1 MPRSYSE
8 DLRWRGIWMKEVL
21 GYGVN
26 EVAATLS
33 MSPRTV
39 ERYVR
44 KFSNFGE
51 VKPEVVGR
59 PLNSVSMYPYVE
71 FLIMEAVLGHP
82 DRTLAEIAHDVY
94 VQTGCQYTL
103 ASLFYY
109 LRRNRFSRK
118 KLCHIFFRP
127 LRCHVM
133 QIDKI

>member
-1 MPRSYSE
+1 M
-8 DLRWRGIWMKEVL
+8 EVL

-59 PLNSVSMYPYVE
+59 PLNSVSMYPCVE

-82 DRTLAEIAHDVY
+82 ERTLSEIAHDVY
-94 VQTGCQYTL
+94 VQTGCQYTFL
-103 ASLFYY
+103 LLEKKPFQSEKGLSYFFSPASLPRYA
-109 LRRNRFSRK
+109 N
-118 KLCHIFFRP
+118 
-127 LRCHVM
+127 
-133 QIDKI
+133 